1 MGSNVGMEEDL
12 LDNVSIYP
20 NPSNGIINIEFTNNQ
35 NSGLI
40 IRDAFGKVVLKKNIS
55 STSSIDLTSFSKGL
69 YMIEITSNNQSIIKK
84 LSLK

>member
-1 MGSNVGMEEDL
+1 MEENL